1 MIKYA
6 MLGLLREQAD
16 YGYSLRQRFED
27 RLGTVWRLNSGQV
40 YQTLRRL
47 EGAGLV
53 VEFDAA
59 DPEPVDTSHPTRRLF
74 KLTAKGIRVLERWLA
89 RPPSYSSP
97 ARDETLLRLLVMDP
111 ERRHAAIEQIQ
122 KLTQVYTKKVAV
134 LLAQKRRLLR
144 PAEGSLVRDVGLEAA
159 LLHAEAHL
167 KWLEYTKQRLEDDAI
182 RQTSPA
188 S

>member
-47 EGAGLV
+47 ERSGLV
-53 VEFDAA
+53 VESEPDA
-59 DPEPVDTSHPTRRLF
+59 PTEPTDLSHPARRVF
-74 KLTAKGIRVLERWLA
+74 RLTAKGVRVLERWLT

-97 ARDETLLRLLVMDP
+97 ARDETLLRLMVLDP
-111 ERRHAAIEQIQ
+111 ERRQAAIEQIQ
-122 KLTQVYTKKVAV
+122 KLTQVYTKKIAV
-134 LLAQKRRLLR
+134 LLSQKRRLLR
-144 PAEGSLVRDVGLEAA
+144 PGEASLVRDVGLEAA

-167 KWLEYTKQRLEDDAI
+167 KWLEYTKARLEEDAQ
-182 RQTSPA
+182 RPPA
-188 S
+188 